1 MLRFF
6 GTARCVLTVT
16 RFYCLHMTFR
26 ARDDPSGC
34 ILKLFLL
41 FTFSFLPFGVLP
53 FSTDYFLGPPWPMMR
68 FGSNA

>member
-1 MLRFF
+1 
-6 GTARCVLTVT
+6 
-16 RFYCLHMTFR
+16 MTFR